1 MSANAVSLM
10 KSMVKLT
17 PHISI
22 LVLSV
27 LWAYL
32 TLGLRVR
39 QTRRAFEKQLISEGM
54 SREDAK
60 RLSSCYQDLK
70 VNLTAAVK
78 EALIGGFASNRWNHE

>member
-1 MSANAVSLM
+1 MSAVSLM

-22 LVLSV
+22 LVLSL

-39 QTRRAFEKQLISEGM
+39 QTRQAFEKQLIGEGM

-60 RLSSCYQDLK
+60 CLSGCYQDLK
-70 VNLTAAVK
+70 ENLTATVR
-78 EALIGGFASNRWNHE
+78 EALVGRFNSK